1 MKTLKSSKTLRCA
14 ARHATLQAQ
23 GLKSFAY
30 KTGMKTTS
38 IYITENML
46 EEIMTER
53 LQQAIERLQQLPD
66 AAQNA
71 IAERILDEIDEQ
83 ERDEIVKKPHMSNTP
98 FVGLLKKHAD
108 KMPREKPKR
117 ADLQLNEK

>member
-1 MKTLKSSKTLRCA
+1 MKTLKSSKTLRFA

-83 ERDEIVKKPHMSNTP
+83 EWDEIVKKPH
-98 FVGLLKKHAD
+98 VQHALRRLA
-108 KMPREKPKR
+108 KEARRQNAAGETEEGGF
-117 ADLQLNEK
+117 AIE